1 MLSWMLLIRGYRQDR
16 LQLPGD
22 NANNEAWRETI
33 GIGKYYGNVKSTA
46 STQLQLIV
54 ARRKKRFRVARPRM
68 LHATSQFVSVGNT
81 YDVANFLYEAPDTHN
96 KTWILAIFGL

>member
-1 MLSWMLLIRGYRQDR
+1 MEKT
-16 LQLPGD
+16 LQLER
-22 NANNEAWRETI
+22 ACLSI
-33 GIGKYYGNVKSTA
+33 GAVV
-46 STQLQLIV
+46 TQLQLIV